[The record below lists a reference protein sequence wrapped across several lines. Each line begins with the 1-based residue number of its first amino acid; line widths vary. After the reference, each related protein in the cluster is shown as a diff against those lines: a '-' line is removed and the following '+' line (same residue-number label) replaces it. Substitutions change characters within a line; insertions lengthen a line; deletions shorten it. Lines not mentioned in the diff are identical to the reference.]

1 MLIQLDMSDRLK
13 WMADICKSRRKVV
26 GNPPQEL
33 QVRIAGWKEGDL
45 LRPEHITSLACLI
58 ELCKRSGVQQVRMGI
73 PTELREQLEGVLH
86 IASYWNEGKKYVKP
100 KSEDYLNLW
109 NVEESEVDFHAKRVE
124 EYFSRAGF
132 GHKDLSPLSQSL
144 LEALYNVIDH
154 SKCDGIAYTFV
165 EYQKEEEKVN
175 VAVCDFGRGIAC
187 SVKTMLPE
195 IDDLPAL
202 EKALEPKFT
211 IGSTAHNAGFGLS
224 TLRSCCTN
232 PDTLWI
238 LSNKAAIVTDGDS
251 QRGIVLENEFEGA
264 LIFYSIS
271 LNHLEDRDIEEYV
284 NDLNML

>member
-13 WMADICKSRRKVV
+13 WMSDICKSRRKVV
-26 GNPPQEL
+26 DNPPREL
-33 QVRIAGWKEGDL
+33 QVRIVGREKGVL

-58 ELCKRSGVQQVRMGI
+58 ELCKRLGVHVNMVV
-73 PTELREQLEGVLH
+73 PSELIEQLEGVLH
-86 IASYWNEGKKYVKP
+86 IASYWNEDKKYVKP

-109 NVEESEVDFHAKRVE
+109 KVEESEIEFHSKRVE
-124 EYFSRAGF
+124 EYFSGAGF

-154 SKCDGIAYTFV
+154 SRCDGIAYTFV

-187 SVKTMLPE
+187 SVKTKLPE

-211 IGSTAHNAGFGLS
+211 IGSTEHNAGFGLS

-238 LSNKAAIVTDGDS
+238 LSNQAAIVTDGDS

-271 LNHLEDRDIEEYV
+271 LNHLEDRDIEEDV

>member
-13 WMADICKSRRKVV
+13 WMADICKSRRKVE
-26 GNPPQEL
+26 GDPPQEL
-33 QVRIAGWKEGDL
+33 QVRIAGWEDGIL

-58 ELCKRSGVQQVRMGI
+58 ELCKRSGVQQVRMMI

-86 IASYWNEGKKYVKP
+86 IASYWNEDKKYVNP

-109 NVEESEVDFHAKRVE
+109 KVEESGIDFHAKRVE
-124 EYFSRAGF
+124 GYFSRSGF

-154 SKCDGIAYTFV
+154 SRCDGIAYSFV
-165 EYQKEEEKVN
+165 EYQKEEERVN

-187 SVKTMLPE
+187 SVKTVLPE
-195 IDDLPAL
+195 LDDLPAL